1 MVYFIEI
8 VLVTFAPCVLTQ
20 RVPSGLAEMSQL
32 GEKYLDK
39 QIENA
44 INGVKE
50 MKSIMDKSSDE
61 HKTFLNSLEETKLK
75 KEASQPTY

>member
-1 MVYFIEI
+1 MVYFIKI
-8 VLVTFAPCVLTQ
+8 VCTQCVPFGLT
-20 RVPSGLAEMSQL
+20 EMSQL